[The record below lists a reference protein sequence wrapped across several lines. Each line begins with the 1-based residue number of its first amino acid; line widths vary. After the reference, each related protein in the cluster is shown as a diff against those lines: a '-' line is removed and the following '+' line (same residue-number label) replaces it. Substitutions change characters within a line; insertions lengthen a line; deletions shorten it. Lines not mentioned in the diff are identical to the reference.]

1 MSHGQD
7 DTTQG
12 LGCGRDC
19 AGAAGPRYQWVQGVD
34 GLGNT
39 VGYWRPTQPQT
50 PGAPYARNAAP
61 FFGEI
66 AEAADGNLYQWVQG
80 VDGLGSPFG
89 FWKRLKRLAKR
100 AMPLVQKI
108 APFVPGG
115 AAALTMATPFLK
127 QAGVAG
133 LGELGALYAAPDGSL
148 YQVQAVAATD
158 GIDGFADNDL
168 SGLADDELNGLE
180 DDELRGLSDD
190 ELRGLEAD
198 DELSGF
204 GEGADLDGFAASDE
218 LNGIGTEPDLSG
230 FAAMEPL
237 DGMDADELNGFSAA
251 DDLDGFADDEL
262 NGVADVELRGI
273 GEDEGMSGYVR
284 DGHMNGLEGYRPDG
298 PPSTPAFSPARNAP
312 MWAPL
317 W

>member
-1 MSHGQD
+1 M
-7 DTTQG
+7 QG
-12 LGCGRDC
+12 LGCGRGC

-39 VGYWRPTQPQT
+39 IGYWRPTRPLSQDT
-50 PGAPYARNAAP
+50 AYARNTAP

-66 AEAADGNLYQWVQG
+66 AQAADGNLYQWVQG

-89 FWKRLKRLAKR
+89 FWKRIKRLAKR

-115 AAALTMATPFLK
+115 AAALTVATPFLK

-133 LGELGALYAAPDGSL
+133 LGEIGALYAAPDGSL
-148 YQVQAVAATD
+148 YQVQGVDAAD
-158 GIDGFADNDL
+158 SIEGFA
-168 SGLADDELNGLE
+168 ADDLDGLDDAELQGLEDDDLNGMA

-190 ELRGLEAD
+190 ELRGLQAD
-198 DELSGF
+198 DELRGF
-204 GEGADLDGFAASDE
+204 GADEELNGIGAGPDLDGFAAMD
-218 LNGIGTEPDLSG
+218 
-230 FAAMEPL
+230 PL
-237 DGMDADELNGFSAA
+237 DGIEADELNGFAA

-262 NGVADVELRGI
+262 RGI
-273 GEDEGMSGYVR
+273 GDDERMSGYVR
-284 DGHMNGLEGYRPDG
+284 NARPNGIDGYRPEG
-298 PPSTPAFSPARNAP
+298 PPSTPMFAPAPNAP

>member
-1 MSHGQD
+1 MSLAQD
-7 DTTQG
+7 DTMQG
-12 LGCGRDC
+12 LGCGPGC

-39 VGYWRPTQPQT
+39 IGYWQPTRPLAPN
-50 PGAPYARNAAP
+50 APYARNAAP

-89 FWKRLKRLAKR
+89 FWKKIKRLAKR

-115 AAALTMATPFLK
+115 AAALTVATPFLK
-127 QAGVAG
+127 HAGIAG
-133 LGELGALYAAPDGSL
+133 LGEVGALYAAPDGSL
-148 YQVQAVAATD
+148 YQVQGIDADD
-158 GIDGFADNDL
+158 GIDGFGDVDLNGLSADEL
-168 SGLADDELNGLE
+168 QGLAADDLDGLE
-180 DDELRGLSDD
+180 DDELRGLSED

-204 GEGADLDGFAASDE
+204 DEGADLNGFAA
-218 LNGIGTEPDLSG
+218 T
-230 FAAMEPL
+230 EPL
-237 DGMDADELNGFSAA
+237 DGIAA
-251 DDLDGFADDEL
+251 DDLNGFADNDL
-262 NGVADVELRGI
+262 NGVSDDELRGI
-273 GEDEGMSGYVR
+273 ADDAQMSGYVR
-284 DGHMNGLEGYRPDG
+284 GGINGIEGYRPDG
-298 PPSTPAFSPARNAP
+298 PPSTPGFSPAPNAP